1 MAKATILVCSELSKS
16 YGEQIHLTVLKDID
30 FRIEEAESIAIVGK
44 SGSGKSTFLQLL
56 AGLMPVDSGNIQ
68 WLVEKD
74 LLAIQQLKEDRIT
87 RIRNQFLG
95 FVFQFHH
102 LLPEFDALENVML
115 PMLIAKKSKDEAK
128 EKAIHLLNRV
138 GLANRISHYPS
149 QLSGGEQQRVAIC
162 RALINDPKILLAD
175 EPTGNLDEYH
185 AKEVLALLQQL
196 QEELAIAMIIA
207 THDASLEATCDKVAF
222 LSNGSLKKK

>member
-1 MAKATILVCSELSKS
+1 MEASTILDCSDLSKS
-16 YGEQIHLTVLKDID
+16 YGEHAHLTVLKDIN
-30 FRIEEAESIAIVGK
+30 FSIVEAQSIAVVGK

-56 AGLMPVDSGNIQ
+56 AGLMPADSGQIN
-68 WLVEKD
+68 WYTSAEKVS
-74 LLAIQQLKEDRIT
+74 IQQIKEEKIT
-87 RIRNQFLG
+87 RLRNSFLG

-115 PMLIAKKSKDEAK
+115 PMLIAKKTKEEAK
-128 EKAIHLLNRV
+128 EQAFELLKSV
-138 GLANRISHYPS
+138 GLEARTNHYPS

-162 RALINDPKILLAD
+162 RALINNPKIILAD

-222 LSNGSLKKK
+222 LSGGSIKEK

>member
-1 MAKATILVCSELSKS
+1 MAASAILACKNLSKS
-16 YGEQIHLTVLKDID
+16 YGENFHLTVLNDIS
-30 FRIEEAESIAIVGK
+30 FSVNEAERIAIVGK

-56 AGLMPVDSGNIQ
+56 AGLMPVDSGEVH
-68 WLVEKD
+68 WLINQELVN
-74 LLAIQQLKEDRIT
+74 IQQLKEDKVT

-115 PMLIAKKSKDEAK
+115 PMLIAKKSKEEAK
-128 EKAIHLLNRV
+128 EKAFELLNRV
-138 GLANRISHYPS
+138 GLSGRISHYPS

-162 RALINDPKILLAD
+162 RALINDPKIILAD

-207 THDASLEATCDKVAF
+207 THDSSLEATCDKVAF
-222 LSNGSLKKK
+222 LSNGTLNEK

>member
-1 MAKATILVCSELSKS
+1 MASTAILECSDLSKS
-16 YGEQIHLTVLKDID
+16 YGENTHLTVLKDIH
-30 FRIEEAESIAIVGK
+30 FSIQQAQSIAVVGK
-44 SGSGKSTFLQLL
+44 SGSGKSTLLQLL
-56 AGLMPVDSGNIQ
+56 AGLMPADSGNVNWFIDK
-68 WLVEKD
+68 EFIS
-74 LLAIQQLKEDRIT
+74 IQQIKEERVT

-95 FVFQFHH
+95 FIFQFHH

-115 PMLIAKKSKDEAK
+115 PMLIAKKSKEEAK
-128 EKAIHLLNRV
+128 EKAYELLKRV
-138 GLANRISHYPS
+138 GLESRLTHYPS

-162 RALINDPKILLAD
+162 RALINDPKIILAD

-196 QEELAIAMIIA
+196 QEELAIAMVIA

-222 LSNGSLKKK
+222 LSNGSLIEK

>member
-1 MAKATILVCSELSKS
+1 MASTAILECSDLSKS
-16 YGEQIHLTVLKDID
+16 YGENTHLTVLKDIH
-30 FRIEEAESIAIVGK
+30 FSIQQAQSIAVVGK
-44 SGSGKSTFLQLL
+44 SGSGKSTLLQLL
-56 AGLMPVDSGNIQ
+56 AGLMPADSGNVNWFIDK
-68 WLVEKD
+68 EFIS
-74 LLAIQQLKEDRIT
+74 IQQIKEERVT

-95 FVFQFHH
+95 FIFQFHH

-115 PMLIAKKSKDEAK
+115 PMLIAKKSKEKAK
-128 EKAIHLLNRV
+128 EKAYELLKRV
-138 GLANRISHYPS
+138 GLESRLTHYPS

-162 RALINDPKILLAD
+162 RALINDPKIILAD

-196 QEELAIAMIIA
+196 QEELAIAMVIA

-222 LSNGSLKKK
+222 LSNGSLIEK

>member
-1 MAKATILVCSELSKS
+1 MASDPIVQCANLSKS
-16 YGEQIHLTVLKDID
+16 YGENTHLTVLKDID
-30 FRIEEAESIAIVGK
+30 FSIQEAQSIAIVGK

-56 AGLMPVDSGNIQ
+56 AGLMPADSGEIHWQ
-68 WLVEKD
+68 VDAERIS
-74 LLAIQQLKEDRIT
+74 IQQIKEEKVT
-87 RIRNQFLG
+87 RIRNSFLG

-128 EKAIHLLNRV
+128 EKAFELLKRV
-138 GLANRISHYPS
+138 GLSARTTHYPS

-162 RALINDPKILLAD
+162 RALINNPKIILAD

-196 QEELAIAMIIA
+196 QEELSIAMIIA
-207 THDASLEATCDKVAF
+207 THDASLEATCDKVSF
-222 LSNGSLKKK
+222 LSNGSLNHK

>member
-1 MAKATILVCSELSKS
+1 LSKS
-16 YGEQIHLTVLKDID
+16 YGENTHLTVLKDIH
-30 FRIEEAESIAIVGK
+30 FSIQQAQSIAVVGK
-44 SGSGKSTFLQLL
+44 SGSGKSTLLQLL
-56 AGLMPVDSGNIQ
+56 AGLMPADSGNVNWFIDK
-68 WLVEKD
+68 EFIS
-74 LLAIQQLKEDRIT
+74 IQQFKEERVN

-95 FVFQFHH
+95 FIFQFHH

-115 PMLIAKKSKDEAK
+115 PMLIAKKSKEKAK
-128 EKAIHLLNRV
+128 EKAYELLKRV
-138 GLANRISHYPS
+138 GLESRLTHYPS

-162 RALINDPKILLAD
+162 RALINDPKIILAD

-196 QEELAIAMIIA
+196 QEELAIAMVIA

-222 LSNGSLKKK
+222 LSNGSLIEK